1 MKDLVAKIRIGLQ
14 DDASKALGSIQ
25 TKLVALGTVIA
36 GFFGISLFKASV
48 DSAREFELAMSRVAA
63 ASGETAEGMAELER
77 AAKDAGATTQYSSV
91 QAANALEELVK
102 AGLSATNAVN
112 ALPAALDLATAGGV
126 DLATAAGFLTQAVAG
141 MGLSFADAGR
151 VADVLAQG
159 ANASQTSV
167 EGLAQAL
174 SYAAPTANSL
184 GLSLEETVAYIGKF
198 ADAGIDA
205 SRAGTA
211 LNAIMAQFQDPAS
224 KFSKALQDAGI
235 SSRNFNVA
243 IRQLA
248 AAGPRAEAAL
258 LAVGLE
264 AGPALRALVN
274 QGIGALDELQDKL
287 ENAQGSARTFAQVM
301 SSNLDG
307 AFKGLSSAWDGLKIA
322 MGKPVLEPLARQVNA
337 VAERLRAFV
346 ADGTASQ
353 FGQAIKEAFDAAGKW
368 AAEFFAKVDFSAL
381 AASMR
386 GYAADLQATLTDLGN
401 RATAAS
407 NVMSMAWA
415 VMSTGLATVRTA
427 IYSLGAGMSWLASA
441 FLADLATISDG
452 LAKITFGDLSAGFS
466 NAADKMRAEARA
478 TYAVYEEM
486 SRNSGEAF
494 AGIVEGVDK
503 VGAATEAMKRSAAE
517 AAPEVAKVGTSA
529 AGAAVQTEA
538 LAKELEGVA
547 LGLKDFTSQ
556 QVAQKL
562 DEISR
567 ATGFTVKSTRE
578 LRDAVAD
585 GYIYFNDASG
595 AWQKGTTNLANLT
608 QTTGDAEAA
617 MRGFVNQVGAGASA
631 GVQQLGA
638 KSAETAA
645 KLKELREQYQ
655 AFIAAG
661 DTQGAAGVQQQISA
675 LQGLGKQAEQTGEQA
690 AGAADNLKKVGDA
703 GQDVGD
709 KVQYASINLKSTG
722 AAAAEAGAG
731 MEDVAEASD
740 AAGESMGG
748 AGGAAAAMAKI
759 IGMLED
765 RIGAY
770 SQSALAMVKAAQS
783 QAISFTDVANRVR
796 QVGVAAGQLVAE
808 DQVGQLQAQFDELSA
823 AARAAAEQ
831 AREIESFKGFRGEGW
846 AGFDKYTASLVAVEG
861 ALANAK
867 ARLVDLDIQVARF
880 NERVDEGN
888 IPLAQ
893 QERQLQGLVTQAE
906 RLGSQQLIGLRSA
919 LDDVRR
925 QMQDLAD
932 SARDT
937 LGSIQDELD
946 QIDGNYEAI
955 EKRRLASRRDDI
967 EAQLAEAKAA
977 GNAAAVAALTKALS
991 ALERLEDARI
1001 KEARERAREA
1011 ERSKGEKGSSKGGSS
1026 GGTNGAGGAT
1036 GTNGR
1041 GAVGPKYRV
1050 AVPNVIINLQAGVDL
1065 KNRQEATTI
1074 ARILLPE
1081 IKNLV
1086 RLGHRIEPS
1095 IR

>member
-1 MKDLVAKIRIGLQ
+1 MANSNLFARIVISARDEASAVFTSLQAKVAG
-14 DDASKALGSIQ
+14 
-25 TKLVALGTVIA
+25 VAAAIA
-36 GFFGISLFKASV
+36 GFFGVSLFKASV
-48 DSAREFELAMSRVAA
+48 DSAREFESAMSRVAA
-63 ASGETAEGMAELER
+63 ASGATAEGMAELER
-77 AAKDAGATTQYSSV
+77 AAKDAGSTTQYSSV

-102 AGLSATNAVN
+102 AGLSASDAVKT
-112 ALPAALDLATAGGV
+112 LPAALDLATAGGV

-141 MGLSFADAGR
+141 MGLSFAEAGR

-184 GLSLEETVAYIGKF
+184 GLSLEQTVAYIGKF

-235 SSRNFNVA
+235 SSRNFNQA

-258 LAVGLE
+258 LAVGTE

-274 QGIGALDELQDKL
+274 QGIEALDDLQGKL
-287 ENAQGSARTFAQVM
+287 ENSQGSARTFAQVM

-307 AFKGLSSAWDGLKIA
+307 AFKGLGSAWDGLKIA
-322 MGKPVLEPLARQVNA
+322 LGQPVLEPLARQVNA

-346 ADGTASQ
+346 ADGTADQ

-368 AAEFFAKVDFSAL
+368 AAEFFAKVDFGAL

-401 RATAAS
+401 RATTAG
-407 NVMSMAWA
+407 NVMSLAWG

-466 NAADKMRAEARA
+466 SAADKMRAEARA

-486 SRNSGEAF
+486 NQASGQAF
-494 AGIVEGVDK
+494 DDIVQ
-503 VGAATEAMKRSAAE
+503 GANQVATATEALRNNASRAAPAVAQLGEAAE
-517 AAPEVAKVGTSA
+517 DAA
-529 AGAAVQTEA
+529 AGT
-538 LAKELEGVA
+538 KA
-547 LGLKDFTSQ
+547 LGEQ
-556 QVAQKL
+556 
-562 DEISR
+562 
-567 ATGFTVKSTRE
+567 GGKS
-578 LRDAVAD
+578 
-585 GYIYFNDASG
+585 G
-595 AWQKGTTNLANLT
+595 
-608 QTTGDAEAA
+608 
-617 MRGFVNQVGAGASA
+617 A

-655 AFIAAG
+655 SFIAAG
-661 DTQGAAGVQQQISA
+661 DTQGAAGVQQQINA
-675 LQGLGKQAEQTGEQA
+675 LQGLGKQAEQTGTQA

-722 AAAAEAGAG
+722 SAAAEAGQG

-906 RLGSQQLIGLRSA
+906 RLGSQQLNGLRSA

-932 SARDT
+932 AARDT

-955 EKRRLASRRDDI
+955 ERRRIASRRDDI

-977 GNAAAVAALTKALS
+977 GNTAAVAALTKALA
-991 ALERLEDARI
+991 ALERLENARI
-1001 KEARERAREA
+1001 AEARERARE
-1011 ERSKGEKGSSKGGSS
+1011 ERERAKADKGSKGGNASGGGSS
-1026 GGTNGAGGAT
+1026 GGGGAGSS
-1036 GTNGR
+1036 NG
-1041 GAVGPKYRV
+1041 GGSAPP
-1050 AVPNVIINLQAGVDL
+1050 AASTPNVTINLQPGVDL
-1065 KNRQEATTI
+1065 NNRAEAEAI
-1074 ARILLPE
+1074 ARALIPA
-1081 IKNLV
+1081 INNLN
-1086 RLGHRIEPS
+1086 RRGF
-1095 IR
+1095 